1 MLSVDERVRALRAL
15 MEEKGYDAYLVT
27 GTDPHMSEYVAP
39 RWRTRAFISGF
50 TGSAGTVLVTQD

>member
-27 GTDPHMSEYVAP
+27 GTDLHMS
-39 RWRTRAFISGF
+39 
-50 TGSAGTVLVTQD
+50 